1 LQSKEKG
8 KQPME
13 RIFDLYQSHPGYL
26 TVLVGL
32 LGMAVGSFLGVVAD
46 RVPRGRSIVF
56 PPSSC
61 DSCGRRLAARD
72 LFPVFGYLWNKGRC
86 RYCRTKV
93 PLSYPLL
100 EAVTGIIFAFM
111 TWQLGLDGELA
122 VGLLLASLLIVCTV
136 TDLQERL
143 IPNVV
148 VLTGAVLLLVVRLFV
163 HPMPIWNYGLAFFI
177 GGGLLLL
184 AAWLGYLLMRKE
196 GMGGGDIKLFAV
208 IGLALGAGPV
218 LLAVFLSA
226 LFGLAGSI
234 LLSLLNRNR
243 PGGEIPF
250 APYIAAAAFISYLW
264 GDRLIGMYFDMIG
277 LS

>member
-1 LQSKEKG
+1 
-8 KQPME
+8 
-13 RIFDLYQSHPGYL
+13 
-26 TVLVGL
+26 
-32 LGMAVGSFLGVVAD
+32 
-46 RVPRGRSIVF
+46 
-56 PPSSC
+56 
-61 DSCGRRLAARD
+61 
-72 LFPVFGYLWNKGRC
+72 
-86 RYCRTKV
+86 
-93 PLSYPLL
+93 L